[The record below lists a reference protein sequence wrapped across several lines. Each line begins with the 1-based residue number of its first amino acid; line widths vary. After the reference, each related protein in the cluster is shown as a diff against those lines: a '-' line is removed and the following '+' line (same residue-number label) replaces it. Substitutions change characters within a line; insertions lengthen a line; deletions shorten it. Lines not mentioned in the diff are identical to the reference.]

1 MAMRATYVPGPAEAT
16 RVERLVV
23 TVLAGHAGGGELVV
37 YLKHRR
43 PVRAVLSAAHLRA
56 VLERW
61 TTAALAGEGELEI
74 SE

>member
-1 MAMRATYVPGPAEAT
+1 MAMRTTYVPDPTAAT

-37 YLKHRR
+37 YLKQRR
-43 PVRAVLSAAHLRA
+43 PVRALLSAAHLRA
-56 VLERW
+56 VLRRW
-61 TTAALAGEGELEI
+61 TAAALAGEGELEI